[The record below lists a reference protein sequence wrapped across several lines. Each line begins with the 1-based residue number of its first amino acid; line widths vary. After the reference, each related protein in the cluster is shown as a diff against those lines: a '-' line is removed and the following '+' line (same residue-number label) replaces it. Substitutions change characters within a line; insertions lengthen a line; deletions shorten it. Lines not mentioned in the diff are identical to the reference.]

1 MQEKEITNT
10 LKISDVSLV
19 PTYGRIISL
28 DLGTKKA
35 GFAVCDETQNA
46 IRPFSV
52 IKRTNWKAFL
62 LKTIAIIDELEAQA
76 LVIGLPLNMDNT
88 ESSFAPEV
96 RQIARNFSL
105 SLKIPVFLQDERLT
119 SIYAERHL
127 KEQGFSE
134 KEMLKRIDSEAA
146 AIILRDF
153 LELKTQLE
161 NENFNLEKLNNAD
174 KIQEKI

>member
-10 LKISDVSLV
+10 LIISDVSLI
-19 PTYGRIISL
+19 PAYGRIISL
-28 DLGTKKA
+28 DLGTKKV
-35 GFAVCDETQNA
+35 GFAVCDESQNA

-52 IKRTNWKAFL
+52 IQRTNWKAFL
-62 LKTIAIIDELEAQA
+62 LQTIAIIEELEAHA

-96 RQIARNFSL
+96 KRIARNFSL

-161 NENFNLEKLNNAD
+161 NENSNLEKLNNAV
-174 KIQEKI
+174 ITQEKM